1 MAVSNVRSWL
11 RRSPHPARVMA
22 DGREIAIGDNRSK
35 WSDAEST
42 IAELGAQKLEALDSE
57 GRLLRVCIVSD
68 DEPQVAAPAL
78 STPLIATSRDSELAA
93 LILEATDR
101 GARRHA
107 EAYSL
112 AFEKMTSI
120 VTMSLE
126 RLGSLEVAWQQ
137 ALNDRATM
145 VAEQGSG
152 DGPLEQGLMGMV
164 AQAAMRPQ
172 SKAAA
177 KEGGTNGRS

>member
-11 RRSPHPARVMA
+11 RRSPHPARILA

-42 IAELGAQKLEALDSE
+42 IAELGAQKLEALDAE
-57 GRLLRVCIVSD
+57 GRLLRVCVVSD
-68 DEPQVAAPAL
+68 ESDAPASVEPERTL
-78 STPLIATSRDSELAA
+78 QTTSRESELAA

-112 AFEKMTSI
+112 AFEKMTTI

-137 ALNDRATM
+137 ALNDRAAMLDHTPT
-145 VAEQGSG
+145 S
-152 DGPLEQGLMGMV
+152 DGAVEQGLISML
-164 AQAAMRPQ
+164 ARSPR
-172 SKAAA
+172 A
-177 KEGGTNGRS
+177 KKEAG